1 MLKKIILAYKNIHKD
16 KQWFTVANCLTA
28 SRILLVPFI
37 VAGIFY
43 QRWYLVFYLFIYVGL
58 SDLLDGFLARLL
70 KENTYLGKI
79 LDPIADKILLV
90 SSFSALAFLESPSF
104 LIPKWFVFLV
114 LFREFFI
121 LTGSFIMLLLNINFE
136 IAPTIWGKL
145 TTFFQILFILWIF
158 LCGFFEWNPEKTYYI
173 FLTLLALFSVLSLLQ
188 YIKIGLNYLINS
200 FNKS

>member
-1 MLKKIILAYKNIHKD
+1 MLKKIILTYKNIHKD

-28 SRILLVPFI
+28 SRIFLVPFI

-43 QRWYLVFYLFIYVGL
+43 QRWYLVFYLFLYVGL

-70 KENTYLGKI
+70 KENTYLGKL

-90 SSFSALAFLESPSF
+90 SSFAALAFLESPSF

-121 LTGSFIMLLLNINFE
+121 LTGGFIMLLLNINFE

>member
-1 MLKKIILAYKNIHKD
+1 MAYKNIHKD
-16 KQWFTVANCLTA
+16 KQWFTIANCFTA
-28 SRILLVPFI
+28 SRIFLVPFI
-37 VAGIFY
+37 VIGIFY
-43 QRWYLVFYLFIYVGL
+43 QKWYLVFYLFLYVGL

-70 KENTYLGKI
+70 NENTNLGKI

-90 SSFSALAFLESPSF
+90 SSFASLAFLESPSF

-121 LTGSFIMLLLNINFE
+121 LSGSSLMLLLNINFQ

-158 LCGFFEWNPEKTYYI
+158 LCGFFEWNPEKTYHI
-173 FLTLLALFSVLSLLQ
+173 FLTLLTLFSMLSLLQ
-188 YIKIGLNYLINS
+188 YIKIGLNYLFSNL
-200 FNKS
+200 NKN